1 MDYPDIQG
9 RCEPR
14 AVLFIYVSRAHR
26 GKVLALA
33 INSFIKLSG
42 QQAFFF
48 NSLGDLEVEV
58 RRKGFSKRPTEMLSP
73 CFTPKWELCS
83 FYSRKK

>member
-14 AVLFIYVSRAHR
+14 AILFIYVSRAHG
-26 GKVLALA
+26 GKVLALD

-42 QQAFFF
+42 QQAYSF
-48 NSLGDLEVEV
+48 NSLGDL
-58 RRKGFSKRPTEMLSP
+58 
-73 CFTPKWELCS
+73 
-83 FYSRKK
+83 